1 LIIPSNCFSKVETI
15 YVSHEYIMGDN
26 DSKNDTRR
34 MCFLEAKQKALE
46 RAGTYIEN
54 LSEVRNGRLTK
65 DEITAY
71 SAALLKVEIVKEN
84 WKLVGQNM
92 TVSTPIFTDRK
103 TVIMLP

>member
-1 LIIPSNCFSKVETI
+1 
-15 YVSHEYIMGDN
+15 MGDN

-92 TVSTPIFTDRK
+92 TVSM
-103 TVIMLP
+103 TVKAKVDTNRIKKELAKMGLPENLWV

>member
-1 LIIPSNCFSKVETI
+1 
-15 YVSHEYIMGDN
+15 MGDN